1 MGGSTVTGVD
11 GVSVIPLDMVVVP
24 GDGSDTPDTCV
35 SITSTVV
42 FGG

>member
-24 GDGSDTPDTCV
+24 GDGSDTPDT
-35 SITSTVV
+35 SARHYRHHKRR
-42 FGG
+42 